1 MQLRQPT
8 IVCLLG
14 PTASGK
20 TALALQLLKAAPF
33 EIISVDS
40 ALVYKGMNIGTAKPT
55 ADILAVA
62 PHRLIDFLD
71 PSEPYSAARFC
82 VDAQREIADIVAQG
96 HIPLLV
102 GGTMLYF
109 RALLQG
115 MASMPPADQNVRDD
129 LGREAEQVGW
139 QVLHQ
144 ELMRVDPLA
153 ASRIHPND
161 PQRIQRALEVYRLS
175 GKPISSWHSD
185 PSEVFPYQVVLL
197 GMLPADRALL
207 HERIA
212 VRFAQMLAAG
222 FVEEVQQLYDRGD
235 LNLSM
240 PSMRA
245 VGYRQIWEHL
255 EGRVTYEEMSAKALI
270 ATRQLAKRQITW
282 LRSMPKIQFFDCLN
296 NDLESG
302 VLKALRHSRII

>member
-1 MQLRQPT
+1 MNQPT
-8 IVCLLG
+8 IVCVLG

-20 TALALQLLKAAPF
+20 TALAMQLVKALPF

-40 ALVYKGMNIGTAKPT
+40 ALVYKGMDIGTAKPT
-55 ADILAVA
+55 AEILAAA

-71 PSEPYSAARFC
+71 PRESYSAARFC
-82 VDAQREIADIVAQG
+82 ADAQREIHDIVAQG
-96 HIPLLV
+96 RIPLLV

-109 RALLQG
+109 RTLLQG
-115 MASMPPADQNVRDD
+115 IAPMPPADQTVRDT
-129 LGREAEQVGW
+129 LAHEAKQQGW

-144 ELMRVDPLA
+144 ELTRVDPLA

-161 PQRIQRALEVYRLS
+161 PQRIQRALEVYRIS

-185 PSEVFPYQVVLL
+185 ANDVFPYRVIKVGLT
-197 GMLPADRALL
+197 PFERSVL

-222 FVEEVQQLYDRGD
+222 LVEEVQKLYARGD
-235 LNLSM
+235 LDLSM

-245 VGYRQIWEHL
+245 VGYRQVWQYL
-255 EGRVTYEEMSAKALI
+255 DGKVTYEQMSEKAI
-270 ATRQLAKRQITW
+270 VATRQLAKRQLTW
-282 LRSMPKIQFFDCLN
+282 LRSMPDTQLFDCLN
-296 NDLESG
+296 KDLDIG
-302 VLKALRHSRII
+302 VLKALRQSLII